1 MGDAEKKSK
10 IAEAEELGY
19 DLTLLYSN
27 LNRTPTE
34 RLQNLECWIALYDE
48 LKRAKPIRKMADPDA
63 VDRKN
68 SEIPA

>member
-1 MGDAEKKSK
+1 MRNTRKKSK

-19 DLTLLYSN
+19 DLTLLYNN

-34 RLQNLECWIALYDE
+34 RLQNLESWIALYDE
-48 LKRAKPIRKMADPDA
+48 LKRAKPVRKTAGDDA

-68 SEIPA
+68 SESPE